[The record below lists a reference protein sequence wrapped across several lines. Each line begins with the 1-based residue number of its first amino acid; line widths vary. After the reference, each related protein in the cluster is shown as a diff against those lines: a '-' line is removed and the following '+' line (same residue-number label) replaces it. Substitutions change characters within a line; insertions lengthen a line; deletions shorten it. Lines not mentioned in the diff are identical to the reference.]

1 MESRNSS
8 AAQVAVQSQYEI
20 EPDETDLVVV
30 SEAVAR
36 NVAYYSPHMFW
47 VTVVGLTAAILVMR
61 FF

>member
-1 MESRNSS
+1 VDSRNGS
-8 AAQVAVQSQYEI
+8 AAKAAVQAHYEI

-30 SEAVAR
+30 SESVAR

-47 VTVVGLTAAILVMR
+47 ITVVGLTSAILVMR